1 MDAEIEL
8 LLRLAVN
15 ALEDAIEETSQPEA
29 AELIS
34 MALDTKM
41 SMTLA
46 RIQEYLDNV

>member
-29 AELIS
+29 AELMS
-34 MALDTKM
+34 MALDSKLE
-41 SMTLA
+41 LA
-46 RIQEYLDNV
+46 RNRIQEYLDNV